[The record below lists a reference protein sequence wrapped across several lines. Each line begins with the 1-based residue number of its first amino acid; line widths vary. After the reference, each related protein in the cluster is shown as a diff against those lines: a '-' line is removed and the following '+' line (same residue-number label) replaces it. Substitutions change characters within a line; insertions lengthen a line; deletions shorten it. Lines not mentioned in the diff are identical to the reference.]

1 MINEYFILSNKFDN
15 IKIYFYIILM
25 DHQDW
30 KTVIIKGNPQK
41 NTQRKEIREKKNPE
55 AQRMYKLENE
65 DFTSIKI
72 KTTTPDQRK
81 AMIQGRVA
89 KKLTQKDLA
98 NQIGI
103 NIKNIQ
109 GYENGKIKV
118 NNAEITKIERFLGIK
133 LTGKNVGK

>member
-1 MINEYFILSNKFDN
+1 
-15 IKIYFYIILM
+15 M

-30 KTVIIKGNPQK
+30 KTVIIKGNPKK

-55 AQRMYKLENE
+55 VQRMYKLENE

-98 NQIGI
+98 NQVGI

-118 NNAEITKIERFLGIK
+118 NNAEITKIERFLGVK
-133 LTGKNVGK
+133 LNGKNVGK